1 LESLGVAAIVADE
14 LLCRPAQRA
23 GVNPVTVPGT
33 RREGRYPPAATIV
46 VRLAEEFPAVPA
58 RAVFRAIGKA
68 RRAVEDGGTTDFATH
83 PDEIERLAREELR
96 RWRPA
101 RRAGETP
108 FPPRTGWRYGD

>member
-1 LESLGVAAIVADE
+1 M
-14 LLCRPAQRA
+14 
-23 GVNPVTVPGT
+23 TVSGT
-33 RREGRYPPAATIV
+33 RRDGQYPSVPTIV

-68 RRAVEDGGTTDFATH
+68 RRAVEQEGTVDFATH
-83 PDEIERLAREELR
+83 PEVIERLAREELR

-101 RRAGETP
+101 HPLASKTP

>member
-1 LESLGVAAIVADE
+1 M
-14 LLCRPAQRA
+14 
-23 GVNPVTVPGT
+23 TVSGT
-33 RREGRYPPAATIV
+33 RRDGRYAPVATTV
-46 VRLAEEFPAVPA
+46 VRLAEEFPSVPA

-68 RRAVEDGGTTDFATH
+68 RMAVEDGGTTDFATQ

-101 RRAGETP
+101 HPQAGQTP